1 MKYKVG
7 DRVKVVKH
15 NNTKLYDFELG
26 VIGVVTVVQEH
37 TEDTYLVKIPNVVG
51 IYDGGCVAFED
62 EHLELVSESD
72 AEISPNSAIY
82 NPLDVQQG
90 GDHYKNHGIQP
101 IEYGNANNLNP
112 QKVNIVKYITR
123 HEDKGGVD
131 DLAKVIHYTLLEA
144 YFVYGESGSTEL
156 KDKVLKLL
164 GEKN

>member
-7 DRVKVVKH
+7 DNVKVVKH
-15 NNTKLYDFELG
+15 HNTKLYDFELG
-26 VIGVVTVVQEH
+26 VIGVVTVVQEY

-82 NPLDVQQG
+82 NPLNVQQG
-90 GDHYKNHGIQP
+90 GDHYKNRGIQP
-101 IEYGNANNLNP
+101 IEYANANKLNP
-112 QKVNIVKYITR
+112 QKFNIVKYITR
-123 HEDKGGVD
+123 HEDKGCVD
-131 DLAKVIHYTLLEA
+131 DLAKVIHYALLEA
-144 YFVYGESGSTEL
+144 YFVYGEDGSTLL

-164 GEKN
+164 GKK

>member
-1 MKYKVG
+1 MRYKVG

-15 NNTKLYDFELG
+15 NYTKNLGFDLG
-26 VIGVVTVVQEH
+26 VIGVIEVVQDGENFM
-37 TEDTYLVKIPNVVG
+37 YLVKLPNVVG
-51 IYDGGCVAFED
+51 CYKNNCVGFD
-62 EHLELVSESD
+62 HEHLELVSESD
-72 AEISPNSAIY
+72 VMANPVNAIY
-82 NPLDVQQG
+82 NPLNVQQG
-90 GDHYKNHGIQP
+90 GGHYKNRGIQP
-101 IEYGNANNLNP
+101 IEYANANNLNP
-112 QKVNIVKYITR
+112 QKFNIVKYITR

>member
-7 DRVKVVKH
+7 DNVKVVKH
-15 NNTKLYDFELG
+15 HNTKLYDFELG
-26 VIGVVTVVQEH
+26 VIGVVTVVQEY

-90 GDHYKNHGIQP
+90 GDHYKNRGIQP
-101 IEYGNANNLNP
+101 IEYANANKLNP
-112 QKVNIVKYITR
+112 QKFNIVKYITR
-123 HEDKGGVD
+123 HEYKGGVD
-131 DLAKVIHYTLLEA
+131 DLAKVIHYALLEA
-144 YFVYGESGSTEL
+144 YFVYGEDGSTLL

-164 GEKN
+164 GKK